1 VTLRSVAGVD
11 TLLDNTAAA
20 AKLGTTVRHL
30 TDLVARREIP
40 FVKVGRLVRFK
51 PDDIDAYID
60 RQTSE
65 AVS

>member
-1 VTLRSVAGVD
+1 VTLRSVAGVE
-11 TLLDNTAAA
+11 TLLDKPAAA

-51 PDDIDAYID
+51 PDDIDAYIE